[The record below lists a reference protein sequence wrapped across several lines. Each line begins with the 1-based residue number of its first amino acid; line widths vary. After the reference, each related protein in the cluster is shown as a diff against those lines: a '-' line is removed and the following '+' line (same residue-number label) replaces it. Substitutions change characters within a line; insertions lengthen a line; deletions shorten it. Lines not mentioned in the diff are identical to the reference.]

1 MYNGSPKD
9 AKDRGTP
16 VFCVFEL
23 YNGSPKDAKER
34 GTPVFCVFELCKC
47 YFFRVR
53 VRVIVVIWTRVTT
66 RVISQ
71 GDRYETG
78 FQGDRYGMKPDFR
91 DIDMA

>member
-1 MYNGSPKD
+1 MGLPF
-9 AKDRGTP
+9 AKKIYLSS
-16 VFCVFEL
+16 V
-23 YNGSPKDAKER
+23 
-34 GTPVFCVFELCKC
+34 
-47 YFFRVR
+47 RVIVVIWTR
-53 VRVIVVIWTRVTT
+53 VTVRVIVVIWTRVTT

>member
-1 MYNGSPKD
+1 MLTGHLQS
-9 AKDRGTP
+9 AVEALLASAVQVR
-16 VFCVFEL
+16 V
-23 YNGSPKDAKER
+23 
-34 GTPVFCVFELCKC
+34 
-47 YFFRVR
+47 RVR

-78 FQGDRYGMKPDFR
+78 FQGDRYGIKPDFR